1 MRYMS
6 IILALAIGGTVM
18 AFDTKNFKKPG
29 GDELKKKL
37 DPLQYEV
44 TQKDGTER
52 PFANKY
58 WNNKEDGIYVDVV
71 SGEPLFSSL
80 DKYDSGTGWPSFT
93 QPIKKDNI
101 VTKTDTK
108 LFTERTEVRSKH
120 GNSHLGHVFNDGPGP
135 TGERY
140 CMNSAS
146 LRFVPVAELEK
157 EGYGEFKSLFAKN
170 SSSKSDSVKGE
181 AKMNAVKKT
190 ELATFAAGCFW
201 GVEHILKKQKGVLNT
216 TVGYMG
222 GKQDEATYNSV
233 KTGRTRHAEA
243 VQVEYDPSVISFKE
257 LVGIFWRLHDPT
269 TKDRQGVDEGPQYRS
284 AIFVHSDEQR
294 KVAEES
300 KAAFD
305 KSGVF
310 KAKAVTEIVPAEKF
324 YAGEDYHQDY
334 FDRNG
339 GHVCHV
345 LRDK

>member
-1 MRYMS
+1 
-6 IILALAIGGTVM
+6 M
-18 AFDTKNFKKPG
+18 ADEKKSFDPKSFKKPESE
-29 GDELKKKL
+29 ELKKKL

-52 PFANKY
+52 AFANKY
-58 WNNKEDGIYVDVV
+58 WDNKEPGIYVDVV

-93 QPIKKDNI
+93 QPIKKENI
-101 VTKTDTK
+101 VTKTDRK
-108 LFTERTEVRSKH
+108 MFMERTEVRSKH

-146 LRFVPVAELEK
+146 MRFIPVADLEK
-157 EGYGEFKSLFAKN
+157 EGYGEYKYLFVNKS
-170 SSSKSDSVKGE
+170 E
-181 AKMNAVKKT
+181 AKTESKLSTAKKT

-201 GVEHILKKQKGVLNT
+201 GVEHILKRQKGVLNT

-222 GKQDEATYNSV
+222 GNEKEALYTFV
-233 KTGRTRHAEA
+233 KTGKTRHAEA
-243 VQVEYDPSVISFKE
+243 VQVEFDPTVTSFKE

-269 TKDRQGVDEGPQYRS
+269 TKNRQGVDVGPQYRS
-284 AIFVHSDEQR
+284 AIFYHSAEQR
-294 KVAEES
+294 KIAQES
-300 KAAFD
+300 RDAFD

-310 KAKAVTEIVPAEKF
+310 KDKVVTEIVPAEKF

-334 FDRNG
+334 FDTNG
-339 GHVCHV
+339 GHVCHT